1 MSKSTPTINCKAR
14 IGMAPSRGRGAAP
27 WSASAAGASAAPVSA
42 GRQPRASPTASTIVS
57 ASTAST
63 NDAASDPP
71 AADTL
76 VVRFVIA
83 EPLAACAAGRASPSI
98 RPSGQRK
105 PEAAADED
113 GSGKPAEQL
122 CALGLHEP
130 CAAHAGGD
138 RPGAVGD

>member
-1 MSKSTPTINCKAR
+1 M
-14 IGMAPSRGRGAAP
+14 
-27 WSASAAGASAAPVSA
+27 SASAARAAAAPVSA
-42 GRQPRASPTASTIVS
+42 GRHPRASPTASTIVS

-63 NDAASDPP
+63 NEAANDAP
-71 AADTL
+71 ATDTI

-83 EPLAACAAGRASPSI
+83 ELPAACAAGRASPSI

-105 PEAAADED
+105 PQAAADED

-130 CAAHAGGD
+130 CSTHPRGH
-138 RPGAVGD
+138 RPGAIGKAGEHDGGDAHRL